1 MERNLAL
8 IVLRV
13 LRRSKT
19 KPITDVEL
27 RKLSG
32 LSQTEI
38 DLGAEELE
46 AEGMI
51 AVQRTYALEE

>member
-13 LRRSKT
+13 LRGNKS

-46 AEGMI
+46 SEGMLT
-51 AVQRTYALEE
+51 VERTYTLEE